1 MNIEQGR
8 LEYKSLQSLIAQNCA
23 ESHDRFQHLRTTGN
37 DQSAE
42 YFYAAG
48 YTAVTVLNYIIKFLI
63 G

>member
-23 ESHDRFQHLRTTGN
+23 ESHDRFQHMRTTGN
-37 DQSAE
+37 DQSVE

-48 YTAVTVLNYIIKFLI
+48 YTAVTILN
-63 G
+63 